1 MACSHNASKI
11 VILET
16 QIKALE
22 RDISDLEAN
31 IEIYKK
37 AVEDYSAFY
46 EKIKCV
52 ERNIVNGDNHI
63 TGESLYDNGDMSA
76 TLKLTM
82 NQIDDCTSNFTKC
95 KEEIASINE
104 SIVAKKAEIDS
115 LQGDCSSCAYAKK
128 LALDEKQQH
137 S

>member
-1 MACSHNASKI
+1 MACSHNQAKI
-11 VILET
+11 DDLTKEIEALNQNKTDLET
-16 QIKALE
+16 
-22 RDISDLEAN
+22 N
-31 IEIYKK
+31 INIYKK
-37 AVEDYSAFY
+37 NVEDYSAFY

-63 TGESLYDNGDMSA
+63 TGESLYDNGDMSD

-82 NQIDDCTSNFTKC
+82 NQIDDCTSNITKC
-95 KEEIASINE
+95 QEEITSIDE
-104 SIVAKKAEIDS
+104 SITAKQNEIAS